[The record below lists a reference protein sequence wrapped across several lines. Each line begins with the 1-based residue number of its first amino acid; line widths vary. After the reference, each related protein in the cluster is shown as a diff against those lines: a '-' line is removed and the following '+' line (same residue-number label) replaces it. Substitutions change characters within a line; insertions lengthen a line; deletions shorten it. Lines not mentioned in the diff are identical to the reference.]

1 MADDDPTFSAEDLA
15 MTRQEAEP
23 KRTRST
29 MRVALMLLVPLI
41 VLGIGAYWYISSG
54 RYVSTDNAY
63 VQQDIVEISP
73 EVNGRIVAVM
83 VQQNQHVEAGDIL
96 FRIDPEPYRIAV
108 EQADAD
114 ISDAQ
119 LSLDQAET
127 AVATSGVDIE
137 TARANVA
144 FASRN
149 LARER
154 ELMDRGF
161 NTRARVESFEN
172 QLSDA
177 RARLNA
183 ALAAQQDARAAVG
196 SASSRGVRS
205 EFPAVAAARARRSEA
220 QLNLERTVIRAP
232 VSGTISEV
240 DRLQI
245 GQMASPGTTVVSIV
259 ADDETWVEANF
270 KETDLDRMRIGQP
283 ARITF
288 DAYPGFVVEG
298 RVQSIGAGTG
308 AEFSILPPQNATG
321 NWVKVTQRVPV
332 RIAIEGTPSRPM
344 ITGLSADVR
353 VDVRGDDRSDGER

>member
-1 MADDDPTFSAEDLA
+1 MAERDPQIMAE
-15 MTRQEAEP
+15 MGAEEEKP
-23 KRTRST
+23 EKKRSPVRLI
-29 MRVALMLLVPLI
+29 AMLLVPAL
-41 VLGIGAYWYISSG
+41 VIGFGVYWYMTSG

-73 EVNGRIVAVM
+73 EVGGRIVAVL
-83 VQQNQHVEAGDIL
+83 VEENQQVEAGDIL

-108 EQADAD
+108 QQAEAD
-114 ISDAQ
+114 IADAQ
-119 LSLDQAET
+119 LSLSQAET
-127 AVATSGVDIE
+127 AISTSGVDIS
-137 TARANVA
+137 TAQANVELA
-144 FASRN
+144 RRN

-154 ELMDRGF
+154 ELMNRGF
-161 NTRARVESFEN
+161 NTQARIDRFTAELN
-172 QLSDA
+172 DA
-177 RARLNA
+177 QARLNTA
-183 ALAAQQDARAAVG
+183 RAAQQDARAAVG
-196 SASSRGVRS
+196 TARTRGGRS
-205 EFPAVAAARARRSEA
+205 EFPAIAAARAMREEA

-245 GQMASPGTTVVSIV
+245 GQMASPGTAVLTIV
-259 ADDETWVEANF
+259 ARDETWIEANF

-288 DAYPGFVVEG
+288 DAYPDLVVQG
-298 RVQSIGAGTG
+298 RVGSIGAGTG

-332 RIAIEGTPSRPM
+332 RIEIEGTPARQM

-353 VDVRGDDRSDGER
+353 VDIREDGER

>member
-1 MADDDPTFSAEDLA
+1 VAEQDPQIRADKMAEQEKTERKRSPVRLIA
-15 MTRQEAEP
+15 M
-23 KRTRST
+23 
-29 MRVALMLLVPLI
+29 LI
-41 VLGIGAYWYISSG
+41 VPALVIGFGVYWYVTSG

-63 VQQDIVEISP
+63 VQQDIIEISP
-73 EVNGRIVAVM
+73 EVGGRIVAVL
-83 VQQNQHVEAGDIL
+83 VEENEQVEAGDIL

-108 EQADAD
+108 QQAEAD
-114 ISDAQ
+114 ISDARLA
-119 LSLDQAET
+119 LSQAET
-127 AVATSGVDIE
+127 AVSTSGVDIS
-137 TARANVA
+137 TAQANVE
-144 FASRN
+144 FARRN

-154 ELMDRGF
+154 ELMERGF

-177 RARLNA
+177 QARLNA
-183 ALAAQQDARAAVG
+183 ARAAQMDARAAVG
-196 SASSRGVRS
+196 NANSRGVRS
-205 EFPAVAAARARRSEA
+205 EFPAVAAAIARREEA
-220 QLNLERTVIRAP
+220 QLNLERTIVRAP

-245 GQMASPGTTVVSIV
+245 GQMANPGTAVVSIV
-259 ADDETWVEANF
+259 ARDETWIEANF

-288 DAYPGFVVEG
+288 DAYPDLVVQG
-298 RVQSIGAGTG
+298 RVGSIGAGTG

-332 RIAIEGTPSRPM
+332 RIEIEGTPSRQM

-353 VDVRGDDRSDGER
+353 VDIRDDGER

>member
-1 MADDDPTFSAEDLA
+1 MADQGQSIVSESETGTETEEPVRKRSAIRA
-15 MTRQEAEP
+15 
-23 KRTRST
+23 
-29 MRVALMLLVPLI
+29 VLMLIVPLI
-41 VLGIGAYWYISSG
+41 VIGFGVYWYVTSG

-63 VQQDIVEISP
+63 VQQDIIEISP
-73 EVNGRIVAVM
+73 EVGGRIVAVM
-83 VQQNQHVEAGDIL
+83 VEENQQVEAGDIL

-108 EQADAD
+108 QQAEAD

-119 LSLDQAET
+119 LALDRAET
-127 AVATSGVDIE
+127 AVSTSGVDIS
-137 TARANVA
+137 TAQANVEYA
-144 FASRN
+144 QRN

-172 QLSDA
+172 QLSEA

-183 ALAAQQDARAAVG
+183 ARAQQQDARAAVG
-196 SASSRGVRS
+196 GASSRGSRS
-205 EFPAVAAARARRSEA
+205 EYPAVAAALARREEA

-245 GQMASPGTTVVSIV
+245 GQMANAGGTVVTIV
-259 ADDETWVEANF
+259 ARNQTWIEANF
-270 KETDLDRMRIGQP
+270 KETDLNHMAVGQP

-288 DAYPGFVVEG
+288 DAYPDLVVEG
-298 RVQSIGAGTG
+298 RVGSIGAGTG

-332 RIAIEGTPSRPM
+332 RIEIEGTPARQM

-353 VDVRGDDRSDGER
+353 VDIRDDGER

>member
-1 MADDDPTFSAEDLA
+1 MASDGRAETRKSPVKLIA
-15 MTRQEAEP
+15 M
-23 KRTRST
+23 
-29 MRVALMLLVPLI
+29 LI
-41 VLGIGAYWYISSG
+41 VPALVIGLGLYWYITSG

-73 EVNGRIVAVM
+73 EVGGRIVAVL
-83 VQQNQHVEAGDIL
+83 VEENQQVEAGDIL

-108 EQADAD
+108 QQAEAD

-119 LSLDQAET
+119 LALSQAET
-127 AVATSGVDIE
+127 AVSTSGVDIS
-137 TARANVA
+137 TAQANVELA
-144 FASRN
+144 RRN

-154 ELMDRGF
+154 ELMNRGF
-161 NTRARVESFEN
+161 NTQARIDRFTAELN
-172 QLSDA
+172 DA
-177 RARLNA
+177 QARLNA
-183 ALAAQQDARAAVG
+183 ARAAQQDARAAVG
-196 SASSRGVRS
+196 TARTRRGRS
-205 EFPAVAAARARRSEA
+205 EFPAIAAARAMREEA

-259 ADDETWVEANF
+259 ARDETWIEANF
-270 KETDLDRMRIGQP
+270 KETDLNRMRVGQP

-288 DAYPGFVVEG
+288 DAYPDLVVQG
-298 RVQSIGAGTG
+298 SVGSIGAGTG

-332 RIAIEGTPSRPM
+332 RIEIQGTPARQM

-353 VDVRGDDRSDGER
+353 VDIRDDGEH

>member
-1 MADDDPTFSAEDLA
+1 MSAEQEKPAKKRSPVRLIA
-15 MTRQEAEP
+15 M
-23 KRTRST
+23 
-29 MRVALMLLVPLI
+29 LI
-41 VLGIGAYWYISSG
+41 VPALVIGFGVYWYMTSG

-73 EVNGRIVAVM
+73 EVGGRIVGVL
-83 VQQNQHVEAGDIL
+83 VEENQQVEAGDIL

-108 EQADAD
+108 QQAEAD

-119 LSLDQAET
+119 LALSQAET
-127 AVATSGVDIE
+127 AVSTSGVDIS
-137 TARANVA
+137 TAQANVE
-144 FASRN
+144 FARRN

-154 ELMDRGF
+154 ELMERGF

-177 RARLNA
+177 QARLNA
-183 ALAAQQDARAAVG
+183 ARAAQLDARAAVG
-196 SASSRGVRS
+196 NATSNGRRAA
-205 EFPAVAAARARRSEA
+205 FPAIAAAMARREEA
-220 QLNLERTVIRAP
+220 QLNLERTIVRAP

-245 GQMASPGTTVVSIV
+245 GQMASPGTMVVSIV
-259 ADDETWVEANF
+259 ADDQTWIEANF
-270 KETDLDRMRIGQP
+270 KETDLDRMQIGQP

-288 DAYPGFVVEG
+288 DAYPDLVVEG
-298 RVQSIGAGTG
+298 RVGSIGAGTG

-332 RIAIEGTPSRPM
+332 RIEIEGTPARQM

-353 VDVRGDDRSDGER
+353 VDIRDDGER

>member
-1 MADDDPTFSAEDLA
+1 LADQEQSIVSDSAPGTETEESVRKRSA
-15 MTRQEAEP
+15 MRA
-23 KRTRST
+23 
-29 MRVALMLLVPLI
+29 VLMLIVPLI
-41 VLGIGAYWYISSG
+41 VIGFGVYWYVTSG

-63 VQQDIVEISP
+63 VQQDIIEISS
-73 EVNGRIVAVM
+73 EVDGRIVAVL
-83 VQQNQHVEAGDIL
+83 VEENQQVEAGDIL

-108 EQADAD
+108 QQAEAD

-119 LSLDQAET
+119 LSLDRAET
-127 AVATSGVDIE
+127 AVSTSGVDIS
-137 TARANVA
+137 TAQANVE
-144 FASRN
+144 FAQRN

-154 ELMDRGF
+154 ELMNRGF

-172 QLSDA
+172 QLSEA

-183 ALAAQQDARAAVG
+183 ARALQQDARAAVG
-196 SASSRGVRS
+196 GASSRSARS
-205 EFPAVAAARARRSEA
+205 EFPAVAAARARREDA

-245 GQMASPGTTVVSIV
+245 GQMASAGGTVVTIV
-259 ADDETWVEANF
+259 ARNETWIEANF
-270 KETDLDRMRIGQP
+270 KETDLNRMAVGQP

-288 DAYPGFVVEG
+288 DAYPDLVVEG
-298 RVQSIGAGTG
+298 RVGSIGAGTG

-332 RIAIEGTPSRPM
+332 RIEIEGTPARQM

-353 VDVRGDDRSDGER
+353 VDIRDDGER

>member
-1 MADDDPTFSAEDLA
+1 MADQGQSIVSDSATGTE
-15 MTRQEAEP
+15 TEEP
-23 KRTRST
+23 ARKRSVVRA
-29 MRVALMLLVPLI
+29 ALMLIVPLI
-41 VLGIGAYWYISSG
+41 VISIGVYWYVTSG

-63 VQQDIVEISP
+63 VQQDIIEISP
-73 EVNGRIVAVM
+73 EVGGRIVAVM
-83 VQQNQHVEAGDIL
+83 VEENQHVEAGDIL

-108 EQADAD
+108 QQAEAD

-119 LSLDQAET
+119 LSLDRAET
-127 AVATSGVDIE
+127 AVSTSGVDIS
-137 TARANVA
+137 TAQANVDYA
-144 FASRN
+144 QRN

-154 ELMDRGF
+154 ELMNRGF

-172 QLSDA
+172 QLSEA

-183 ALAAQQDARAAVG
+183 ARASQQDARAAVG
-196 SASSRGVRS
+196 GASSRAARS
-205 EFPAVAAARARRSEA
+205 EYPAIAAARARRQEA

-245 GQMASPGTTVVSIV
+245 GQMASSGGTVVTIV
-259 ADDETWVEANF
+259 AQNQTWIEANF
-270 KETDLDRMRIGQP
+270 KETDLNHMAVGQP

-288 DAYPGFVVEG
+288 DAYPDLVVEG
-298 RVQSIGAGTG
+298 RVGSIGAGTG

-332 RIAIEGTPSRPM
+332 RIEIDGTPARQM

-353 VDVRGDDRSDGER
+353 VDIRGNGEH

>member
-1 MADDDPTFSAEDLA
+1 MAERDPQIDADTMAEESKAEKKRSPVRLLA
-15 MTRQEAEP
+15 M
-23 KRTRST
+23 
-29 MRVALMLLVPLI
+29 LI
-41 VLGIGAYWYISSG
+41 VPALVIGFGVYWYMTSG

-73 EVNGRIVAVM
+73 EVGGRIVAVL
-83 VQQNQHVEAGDIL
+83 VEENQQVEAGDIL

-108 EQADAD
+108 QQADAD
-114 ISDAQ
+114 IADAQ
-119 LSLDQAET
+119 LALSQAET
-127 AVATSGVDIE
+127 AVSTSGVDIS
-137 TARANVA
+137 TAQANVELA
-144 FASRN
+144 RRN

-154 ELMDRGF
+154 ELMNRGF
-161 NTRARVESFEN
+161 NTQARIDRFTAELN
-172 QLSDA
+172 DA
-177 RARLNA
+177 QARLNTARA
-183 ALAAQQDARAAVG
+183 ARQDARAAVG
-196 SASSRGVRS
+196 NTRSRG
-205 EFPAVAAARARRSEA
+205 EFPAVAAARAMREEA

-245 GQMASPGTTVVSIV
+245 GQMASPGTAVLTIV
-259 ADDETWVEANF
+259 ARDETWIEANF

-288 DAYPGFVVEG
+288 DAYPDLVVQG
-298 RVQSIGAGTG
+298 RVGSIGAGTG

-332 RIAIEGTPSRPM
+332 RIEIEGTPARQM

-353 VDVRGDDRSDGER
+353 VDIREDGER